1 MQDGLVRPVQH
12 RVLAKYPVPVE
23 WELLVLD
30 VPGLQHT
37 LCLGVVVGVDHHGL
51 G

>member
-1 MQDGLVRPVQH
+1 MVRSGQCSTESWQST
-12 RVLAKYPVPVE
+12 PVPVE

-37 LCLGVVVGVDHHGL
+37 PNLGVVVGVNHHGL